1 MSLALKNP
9 KDGLP
14 WWRFGLVWMVF
25 GGPAVVVVAG
35 FTTLYIAITNPDPV
49 IKETPRTAMQLR
61 QGITHAPAM
70 QGRNHA
76 ATGAMPEG
84 QDAPVSDAT
93 VSDAPVTGIAADDA
107 LANSPAAQDA
117 QN

>member
-1 MSLALKNP
+1 MNNVPNAR
-9 KDGLP
+9 KDGQP

-35 FTTLYIAITNPDPV
+35 FITLYIAVTHPDPV
-49 IKETPRTAMQLR
+49 LNVTPRTAMQER

-76 ATGAMPEG
+76 ATGE
-84 QDAPVSDAT
+84 
-93 VSDAPVTGIAADDA
+93 
-107 LANSPAAQDA
+107 LPAAPQA
-117 QN
+117 PAAEPAKP

>member
-1 MSLALKNP
+1 MPLALKNP

-49 IKETPRTAMQLR
+49 IKDTPRTAMQSR
-61 QGITHAPAM
+61 QGIGHAPAL

-76 ATGAMPEG
+76 ATGTLPEG
-84 QDAPVSDAT
+84 LDAPETALPVTAPES
-93 VSDAPVTGIAADDA
+93 APVK
-107 LANSPAAQDA
+107 P
-117 QN
+117 

>member
-1 MSLALKNP
+1 MNNLLNAP
-9 KDGLP
+9 KEGQP

-35 FTTLYIAITNPDPV
+35 FITLYIAVTHPDPV
-49 IKETPRTAMQLR
+49 IHVTPRTATQER

-76 ATGAMPEG
+76 ATGEFPVPA
-84 QDAPVSDAT
+84 DAGTKP
-93 VSDAPVTGIAADDA
+93 
-107 LANSPAAQDA
+107 
-117 QN
+117 

>member
-1 MSLALKNP
+1 MNNVRSVQQE
-9 KDGLP
+9 GQP

-49 IKETPRTAMQLR
+49 LQDTPRTAMQER
-61 QGITHAPAM
+61 QGITHVPAM

-76 ATGAMPEG
+76 ATGE
-84 QDAPVSDAT
+84 
-93 VSDAPVTGIAADDA
+93 
-107 LANSPAAQDA
+107 LPAALQA
-117 QN
+117 PAAEPTKP